1 MKNLLAVL
9 ATGMVLV
16 ACSDAVAPPRGATA
30 ITALPRPLTASERT
44 LVAATGG
51 FAFNLLRVETAREPD
66 INVFLSPLSASAALG
81 LTANGA
87 AGTTLASMQTVLGF
101 GGQSMA
107 SMDTAYQTL
116 FALLT
121 KLDPN
126 VDVTVANAVWYDPR
140 ISILPGFAT
149 RSQTFFNA
157 PVTALD
163 FTSPSAVGT
172 INNWV
177 DHSTGG
183 KIPTLL
189 ASIPTTWRVF
199 LADAVYF
206 SAPWRQAFDASNTH
220 TATFYL
226 ASGATAPITLMDGR
240 DTVSTAA
247 TADYA
252 AVDLPYGGGA
262 FRMTIVLPAS
272 GVSVDAVT
280 ADLASGG
287 WSSLIAS
294 LRPTV
299 MEVKIPK
306 VQLAWQDHLN
316 TALTSMG
323 MGVAFTDLADFSQ
336 MTSTPVT
343 ISDVFQ
349 KTYVSVDERG
359 TTAAA
364 ATGVGIVPTALEAPF
379 VVDRPY
385 VFAIRERL
393 SGTVLF
399 AGRIVT
405 PPAA

>member
-1 MKNLLAVL
+1 MKTLFVVL
-9 ATGMVLV
+9 GTGMALT
-16 ACSDAVAPPRGATA
+16 ACSDAVAPPRAATT

-44 LVAATGG
+44 LVTATGG
-51 FAFNLLRVETAREPD
+51 FAFNLLRAETTRQPD
-66 INVFLSPLSASAALG
+66 SNVFLSPLSASAALG

-87 AGTTLASMQTVLGF
+87 AGTTLAAMQTVLGLE
-101 GGQSMA
+101 GQSMA

-121 KLDPN
+121 TLDPN
-126 VDVTVANAVWYDPR
+126 VDITVANAVWYDPR
-140 ISILPGFAT
+140 LSILPGFAT

-163 FTSPSAVGT
+163 FSSPAAVGT
-172 INNWV
+172 INTWV

-189 ASIPTTWRVF
+189 ASIPPTWRVF
-199 LADAVYF
+199 LSDAVYF

-226 ASGATAPITLMDGR
+226 ASGATAPITLMDGH
-240 DTVSTAA
+240 DSVAVAA
-247 TADYA
+247 TAAYA

-262 FRMTIVLPAS
+262 FRMTIVLPAT

-294 LRPTV
+294 LQPTV

-306 VQLAWQDHLN
+306 IQLAWQDHLN

-336 MTSTPVT
+336 LTTTPVE
-343 ISDVFQ
+343 ISDVVQ
-349 KTYVSVDERG
+349 KTYVSVDEHG

-364 ATGVGIVPTALEAPF
+364 ATGVGISPTVVQVPF

-399 AGRIVT
+399 TGRIVM

>member
-1 MKNLLAVL
+1 MKHIFVVL
-9 ATGMVLV
+9 ATGIVLV
-16 ACSDAVAPPRGATA
+16 ACSDAVAPPHAATT

-44 LVAATGG
+44 LIAATGS
-51 FAFNLLRVETAREPD
+51 FAFNLLRVETARQPD
-66 INVFLSPLSASAALG
+66 SNVFLSPLSASAALG

-87 AGTTLASMQTVLGF
+87 AGTTLAAMQTVLGF

-121 KLDPN
+121 TLDPN
-126 VDVTVANAVWYDPR
+126 VDLTVANAVWYDPR
-140 ISILPGFAT
+140 LSILPGFAT

-163 FTSPSAVGT
+163 FASPSAVGT
-172 INNWV
+172 INDWV
-177 DHSTGG
+177 DHNTGG

-189 ASIPTTWRVF
+189 EVIPPDWRVF
-199 LADAVYF
+199 LSDAVYF
-206 SAPWRQAFDASNTH
+206 SAPWRQAFDASKTH

-226 ASGATAPITLMDGR
+226 ASGATAPITLMDGD
-240 DTVSTAA
+240 DTVSAAA

-262 FRMTIVLPAS
+262 FRMTIVLPAT

-294 LRPTV
+294 LQPTV
-299 MEVKIPK
+299 MEVNVPK
-306 VQLAWQDHLN
+306 LQLDWQDHLN
-316 TALTSMG
+316 SALTSMG
-323 MGVAFTDLADFSQ
+323 MGIAFSDLADFSQ
-336 MTSTPVT
+336 LSATPVE
-343 ISDVFQ
+343 ISDVVQ
-349 KTYVSVDERG
+349 KTYVSVDEHG

-364 ATGVGIVPTALEAPF
+364 ATGVGIVPTAAEPAF